1 MPIHATRLEGERA
14 WRRRCRWER
23 GGSSSL
29 RPASAMALN
38 RDMHPRNR
46 YKDKPP
52 DFALLASRNPE
63 FKKHVQTDLSGRVR
77 LNFKEPEAVRAL
89 TCALLQED
97 FGLSIEIPL
106 ERLIPTLPLRL
117 NYIHWVEDLLGSS
130 LSRDPEKS
138 VHGID
143 IGTGASCIYPL
154 LGATMN
160 GWHFLATEVDNVCF
174 TYATQNVARNGLQGL
189 VRVMKVPQKTLL
201 VEALNEDPELAY
213 DFCVCNPPFFA
224 NQQEA
229 YGVNSRNSHRPP
241 PSSVNTGGATEI
253 MAEGGELEFV
263 RKIIHDSLQ
272 LQKRIRWYTCML
284 GKKCSLAPLK
294 EELRRCGVPRTTTTT
309 FCQGRTMRW
318 ALAWSFHHN
327 LAVPSPPAKR
337 RKLDNQKKPI
347 TFFVA
352 AAAAT
357 GGDTGQQL
365 PTRDVPPP
373 SPVERVSVHLETLL
387 AELKVQHRRVP
398 CGTGEVSLMLTAP
411 ENTWIHL
418 RRKRRQSLQTNDAPE
433 PPESCST
440 QAPTLKQDSRSP
452 AKHSSSDESD
462 PKAPSSTSPQP
473 PPPQLLSAQ
482 QPDQDEQSSGQGSSR
497 DGGTEPHK
505 NGKCMA
511 AWKLTEANEPREG
524 RVAASDDAA
533 DLSVGEKA
541 VGVSGAP
548 QGTPPGGF
556 VLKCQVVVRDESRM
570 VPAGGG
576 GGGHGRSDDV
586 AVDMYWIDGQH
597 RELLNQLSCTLRNK
611 MLRLG
616 GQQAL

>member
-1 MPIHATRLEGERA
+1 
-14 WRRRCRWER
+14 
-23 GGSSSL
+23 
-29 RPASAMALN
+29 MALN

-46 YKDKPP
+46 YKDRPP

-130 LSRDPEKS
+130 SGRDPEKT

-174 TYATQNVARNGLQGL
+174 TYATQNVARNALQGL

-229 YGVNSRNSHRPP
+229 HGVNSRNSHRPP

-294 EELRRCGVPRTTTTT
+294 EELRRCGVPRITTTT

-327 LAVPSPPAKR
+327 LAVPSPPVKR

-352 AAAAT
+352 AAGAAAAAAC
-357 GGDTGQQL
+357 DTGEQL
-365 PTRDVPPP
+365 PARDVPRP
-373 SPVERVSVHLETLL
+373 SPVERVAVHLETLL

-398 CGTGEVSLMLTAP
+398 CRTGEVSLMLTAP

-418 RRKRRQSLQTNDAPE
+418 RRKRRQSLQTTDAPE
-433 PPESCST
+433 LLESCST
-440 QAPTLKQDSRSP
+440 QAPTLKQDGHSP

-462 PKAPSSTSPQP
+462 PTAPSSTPPPPP
-473 PPPQLLSAQ
+473 PPPQLSSAQ

-497 DGGTEPHK
+497 DDGMEPHK
-505 NGKCMA
+505 NGKCTA
-511 AWKLTEANEPREG
+511 ACKLTEANEPREG
-524 RVAASDDAA
+524 GRVAASGDAA
-533 DLSVGEKA
+533 DLCVG
-541 VGVSGAP
+541 GSGQPLAKEP
-548 QGTPPGGF
+548 QGTTPGGF
-556 VLKCQVVVRDESRM
+556 VLKCQVVVRDECRM
-570 VPAGGG
+570 TPAGG
-576 GGGHGRSDDV
+576 GGGHGRSGDV